1 MMRNIFCLLFL
12 CVSALVEAQEFN
24 AKVTINAE
32 QTGQPNLAIFTT
44 LGTAL
49 EEFINKTKWT
59 DVEYLPQERI
69 DCSFFVNVISYNN
82 NFFEA
87 TVQVQSSRPVYNSG
101 YQSTLAN
108 FNDKDFSFEYLEFQP
123 LIYNPNSDQGNLVA
137 VVTYYLY
144 TLLGIEADTLQQLG
158 GSDHYETAKQI
169 VGVAQSTGKK
179 GWRADSGTSS
189 RFRWNEDILSG
200 TFSEFRQALYM
211 YHFEGLDTMA
221 ENPKQ
226 AKKKIIEAID
236 VLGKVNKK
244 RSNSYVM
251 RTFFDAKSIELS
263 RLFSGGPKVDISKTL
278 DLLNFMAPSYKT
290 EWAKIEN

>member
-1 MMRNIFCLLFL
+1 MRNIFCLLFL
-12 CVSALVEAQEFN
+12 CVSTLVGAQEFN

-32 QTGQPNLAIFTT
+32 QTGQPNLAIFKT
-44 LGTAL
+44 LGTSL
-49 EEFINKTKWT
+49 EEFINKTRWT

-69 DCSFFVNVISYNN
+69 DCGFFINVTAYNN

-87 TVQVQSSRPVYNSG
+87 TIQIQSSRPVYDSG

-108 FNDKDFSFEYLEFQP
+108 FNDKDFSFDYLEYQP
-123 LIYNPNSDQGNLVA
+123 LVYNPNSDQGNLISVIS
-137 VVTYYLY
+137 YYLY
-144 TLLGIEADTLQQLG
+144 TLLGIEADTLEKLSG
-158 GSDHYETAKQI
+158 TEHYQTAKQI
-169 VGVAQSTGKK
+169 VNIAQSSGGK
-179 GWRADSGTSS
+179 GWSASSGTTS
-189 RFRWNEDILSG
+189 RYRWNEDILSG
-200 TFSEFRQALYM
+200 TFNDYREALYT
-211 YHFEGLDTMA
+211 YHMEGLDKMSSDA
-221 ENPKQ
+221 KQ

-290 EWAKIEN
+290 EWSKIEN